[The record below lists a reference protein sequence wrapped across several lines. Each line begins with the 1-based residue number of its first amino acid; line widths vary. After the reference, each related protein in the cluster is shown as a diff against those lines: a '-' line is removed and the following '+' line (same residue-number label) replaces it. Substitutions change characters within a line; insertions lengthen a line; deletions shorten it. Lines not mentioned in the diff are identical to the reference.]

1 MNLNKWVCSTE
12 FEKIS
17 RLPVNVRFEQRIES
31 LAFTFFSNA
40 SHLYMNDV
48 FKPAGQHNTITRT
61 SLRKLNQP
69 LRKSNHGQNNLS
81 YLAPTIWN
89 NLPNSLKASQTLNTY
104 EQRVKKHFFQR
115 TTIIILLF
123 FIVSYYSV
131 LINKVIKQIINSR
144 RIVLIGY
151 CAYSTTYYDVGSTT
165 EDWLYLLS

>member
-1 MNLNKWVCSTE
+1 
-12 FEKIS
+12 
-17 RLPVNVRFEQRIES
+17 
-31 LAFTFFSNA
+31 
-40 SHLYMNDV
+40 MNDV
-48 FKPAGQHNTITRT
+48 FKPAGQQNTITRT

-104 EQRVKKHFFQR
+104 EQRVKKHFFHR
-115 TTIIILLF
+115 TSIIILLF

-151 CAYSTTYYDVGSTT
+151 WAYSTTYYDVGSATK
-165 EDWLYLLS
+165 D